1 MKRKVYSF
9 NSELYKVTG
18 VQKVMLDVH
27 HAVRGEY
34 EAKIVGTI
42 PFDSIHTDLQI
53 KKDEYVR
60 FCSPFQFRKS
70 IVIFH
75 ERKFSMLFWI
85 LNHLLF
91 QKIKL
96 VYVHHNMLY
105 GHRFMTRL
113 PKHIVAISEAGIRNL
128 TEYFGA
134 PKEHITKI
142 YNCVK
147 DIHPHPHSYNGTL
160 PITLLL
166 SARINEIKQQI
177 ELVKQLRGK
186 LSLKVRIL
194 FAGIGPD
201 YERLKKLTKGDE
213 QFVTLGYRSDVY
225 DLLAKCDYM
234 LLFSKHEGLPIT
246 LIEADMTGT
255 PVICNNVGGN
265 IEIVHDG
272 ENGFIVN
279 NWPALIELL
288 NSLED
293 ITNDEYLQMSRRG
306 REIYEQ
312 NFTFEKFKCNYLKLL
327 EKI

>member
-18 VQKVMLDVH
+18 VQKVVLDVH
-27 HAVRGEY
+27 LAVRGEY

-42 PFDSIHTDLQI
+42 PFGSIHTDLQI
-53 KKDEYVR
+53 NKDEYVR
-60 FCSPFQFRKS
+60 FCSPFQFRNS
-70 IVIFH
+70 IVILH
-75 ERKFSMLFWI
+75 ERKFLMLFWI

-91 QKIKL
+91 QNIRM
-96 VYVHHNMLY
+96 VYVHHSMLY
-105 GHRFMTRL
+105 GHKFMTKL
-113 PKHIVAISEAGIRNL
+113 PKHIVAISEAGINNL

-147 DIHPHPHSYNGTL
+147 DIHPHPHPYHGTL

-166 SARINEIKQQI
+166 PARVNEIKQQI

-186 LSLKVRIL
+186 LSSKVRIL
-194 FAGIGPD
+194 FAGIGPE
-201 YERLKKLTKGDE
+201 YEQLKELTKGDE
-213 QFVTLGYRSDVY
+213 QFVTLGHRSDVY
-225 DLLAKCDYM
+225 DLLRECDYM

-255 PVICNNVGGN
+255 PIICNNVGGN
-265 IEIVHDG
+265 IEIVRDG

-279 NWPALIELL
+279 DWHALIELL

-306 REIYEQ
+306 RQIYEQ
-312 NFTFEKFKCNYLKLL
+312 KFTFEQFKYNYLKLL
-327 EKI
+327 EEL